1 MDTAPSPSPFA
12 AFFANHTSEGLQGEN
27 LVEVFQEI
35 KGVGPYTAAVMASH
49 ASRDPSV
56 FGIDVWNRKILARR
70 IFDAPDADP
79 EPITRRMNELFPGHA
94 GTAALYLVEHDHL
107 DAPVVPLLAPD
118 GIDAWNSALEDT
130 TP

>member
-1 MDTAPSPSPFA
+1 M
-12 AFFANHTSEGLQGEN
+12 
-27 LVEVFQEI
+27 FQEI

>member
-1 MDTAPSPSPFA
+1 
-12 AFFANHTSEGLQGEN
+12 
-27 LVEVFQEI
+27 
-35 KGVGPYTAAVMASH
+35 
-49 ASRDPSV
+49 
-56 FGIDVWNRKILARR
+56 
-70 IFDAPDADP
+70 
-79 EPITRRMNELFPGHA
+79 MNELFPGYA